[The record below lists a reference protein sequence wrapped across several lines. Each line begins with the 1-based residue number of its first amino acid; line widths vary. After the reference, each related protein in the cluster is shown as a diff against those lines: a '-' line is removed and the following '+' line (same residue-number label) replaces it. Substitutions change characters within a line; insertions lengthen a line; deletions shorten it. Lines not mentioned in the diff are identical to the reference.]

1 MLPEETP
8 VQDRESNGSLK
19 DHVDVVGGLAAVDT
33 QTIDSLVQQTTDGKG
48 VICSIYLSTAI
59 MN

>member
-1 MLPEETP
+1 M
-8 VQDRESNGSLK
+8 QDREPDSPLN
-19 DHVDVVGGLAAVDT
+19 DPVDVKGGLVAVHT

-48 VICSIYLSTAI
+48 VICSIYLFPAN